1 MSANAKQPPS
11 VLLDYLPAVYQEDAF
26 LGQFLLA
33 FEKLLLGPGD
43 EAKVSSEGLEAK
55 IAGIATLFDP
65 FVTPEEFLPW
75 LAGWTAFSLRADLET
90 PQRREF
96 ISKIIRLYRRRGTLR
111 NLQDLL
117 EVFVKG
123 KHRITET
130 TSDQLQIGVSST
142 VGVNTWI
149 GGGPPH
155 FFTVTISLPRA
166 DRSTIERRI
175 EIARSLIDLEK
186 PAHTLYALSVKHPS
200 LKIGEHSTIG
210 VDTLLGT
217 AGEE

>member
-1 MSANAKQPPS
+1 MSANGNQPPS
-11 VLLDYLPAVYQEDAF
+11 VLLDYLPAVYQEDGF

-33 FEKLLLGPGD
+33 FEKLLLGLGE

-65 FVTPEEFLPW
+65 FAAPEEFLPW

-96 ISKIIRLYRRRGTLR
+96 ISKIIRLYRRRGTLT

-130 TSDQLQIGVSST
+130 TSDQLQIGVNST

-166 DRSTIERRI
+166 DPQTIERQI
-175 EIARSLIDLEK
+175 EIARSLIELEK
-186 PAHTLYALSVKHPS
+186 PAHTHYALNVRHPS

-217 AGEE
+217 AGD